1 MCDIS
6 RRLAGQRTRHYCQQS
21 GYEYLS
27 RNHSV
32 IPPCA
37 CVLFIVT
44 AVYKYLAIKK
54 ASSRISVNSDLDM
67 IVVPVLAELPLRG
80 VAVPV

>member
-1 MCDIS
+1 
-6 RRLAGQRTRHYCQQS
+6 
-21 GYEYLS
+21 
-27 RNHSV
+27 
-32 IPPCA
+32 
-37 CVLFIVT
+37 
-44 AVYKYLAIKK
+44 VYKYLAIKK